1 MIKQL
6 STLSILALC
15 AGCTSVADK
24 PAGPAFDSSQNPVL
38 LSPDLYSN
46 GAKAGQEPTVRYG
59 RYALVNTAP
68 QAEQRDLMAQIIDVS
83 IPPNMH
89 PSVQDAMQYV
99 LSRSGYTLCP
109 PTTNH
114 VNILFT
120 RPLPSAQYKLG
131 PMSLRNTLQVLAGP
145 AWQVK
150 VNEVTRGVCF
160 VLRPGYQL
168 PETPKPAEDS
178 PTQQKSS
185 PVPAYQGKL

>member
-1 MIKQL
+1 MIRQL
-6 STLSILALC
+6 STLSILALF

-24 PAGPAFDSSQNPVL
+24 PVGPAFDSSQNPEL
-38 LSPDLYSN
+38 LSPDLYSS
-46 GAKAGQEPTVRYG
+46 GAKSGQEPMVRYG

-68 QAEQRDLMAQIIDVS
+68 EAEQRDLMAQIIDVS

-150 VNEVTRGVCF
+150 VNEVARGVCF

-168 PETPKPAEDS
+168 PETTKPAALDQ
-178 PTQQKSS
+178 PRY
-185 PVPAYQGKL
+185 PARPHP